1 MSYNT
6 RKDIYQS
13 IIALR
18 KKPLISYVTSIR
30 PGMSA
35 TMAGDSITQIIDQ
48 INAIPANEKEIDFL
62 IVSNGGDP
70 ITSLRIISLLR
81 ERFQKITVLLPY
93 VAYSAAT
100 ILSLGAD
107 KIIMHPFSNLG
118 PVDPQLTVAK
128 MNDNGRQ
135 GKIQFSSE
143 DLRNFIDFIKTDVG
157 ISDQQYLISAITPL
171 ISDVG
176 ALPIGSAKRSQQLSL
191 TLSEKMLN
199 THHKNK
205 NNAKL
210 IAKALNT
217 SYYHHGYAVGRKEAK
232 SIGLDIEN
240 PDSVLENLLWKVWK
254 DFDDEMKCSKPYEV
268 VNEIMSD
275 PKANELI
282 NKVPVVDIPANT
294 PPDMANQ
301 IFLQK
306 IKAVTVTMRSSF
318 KQKNII
324 AAIESISHA
333 KAVYTNVEILYWRNI
348 DMSLGINYTS
358 YSSGWVENN

>member
-6 RKDIYQS
+6 RKIMYQS
-13 IIALR
+13 IVELR

-30 PGMSA
+30 PNMSA
-35 TMAGDSITQIIDQ
+35 NMAGDSITQIIDQ
-48 INAIPANEKEIDFL
+48 INAIPTSEKEIDFL

-118 PVDPQLTVAK
+118 PVDPQLTVSK
-128 MNDNGRQ
+128 MNDNGHQ
-135 GKIQFSSE
+135 GKLQFSSE

-157 ISDQQYLISAITPL
+157 ISDQQHLISAITPL

-176 ALPIGSAKRSQQLSL
+176 SLPIGSAKRSQQLSL

-199 THHKNK
+199 THHKDRNK
-205 NNAKL
+205 AKA

-232 SIGLDIEN
+232 SIGLNIEN
-240 PDSVLENLLWKVWK
+240 PDNTLEALLWNIWK
-254 DFDDEMKCSKPYEV
+254 DFEDEMKCSKPYDV
-268 VNEIMSD
+268 INEIMSD
-275 PKANELI
+275 PTANQLI
-282 NKVPVVDIPANT
+282 NKVPIVDIPANT
-294 PPDMANQ
+294 PLNVAHT
-301 IFLQK
+301 IITQK
-306 IKAVTVTMRSSF
+306 AQAATVSMRSSF
-318 KQKNII
+318 KQKII
-324 AAIESISHA
+324 VAAIESVYHA
-333 KAVYTNVEILYWRNI
+333 KAAYTNAEILYWRNA

-358 YSSGWVENN
+358 YPSGWVVNN